1 MSSPY
6 VWLNMKTDCGGV
18 SSAQIVFIGREPE
31 CVEWVKRADWKRDIM
46 PVIRYELRK
55 GFWFRFRNGVL
66 NCTLVAGENE
76 TRIERKLKVNVK

>member
-6 VWLNMKTDCGGV
+6 VWLKITAEGMPTSD
-18 SSAQIVFIGREPE
+18 SIVFIGKPE
-31 CVEWVKRADWKRDIM
+31 QCVEWVKRADWKRDIM
-46 PVIRYELRK
+46 PVIRYELRN